1 MPYLLVVEKDPEMAQ
16 EIKEIAKPL
25 GYTVS
30 VVNEIKQVLLVLQQR
45 SVTALVIDL
54 AMYESAH
61 QQIQQTAAQFL
72 PVITLVRH
80 SSTALKKRAQTL
92 GVAALLNT
100 TDVTTQIA
108 PVLSSLVERFYEDK
122 YQLAVNRTVNGLAH
136 FVGRSPAM
144 QQLYFEI
151 ERVAKT
157 NVPVLIIGE
166 SGTGK
171 ELVALALHE
180 YSARAAENFL
190 PLNCGAISS
199 QLIESELFGHE
210 KGSFTGAD
218 KARQGFFELAQ
229 KGTLFL
235 DEITEMPPEMQVRLL
250 RVLETGQY
258 MRVGGTKLLT
268 TEARIIAATNRDP
281 MQAVEQEKLREDLFY
296 RLSVFP
302 LYVPPLRERE
312 DDIILLAQ
320 HFLQQM
326 NLQQGTEK
334 HFAPDSEELLR
345 QHSWPGNVRE
355 LRNAVWRSYILADQD
370 AVHILIEHQHKSFS

>member
-1 MPYLLVVEKDPEMAQ
+1 MPYLLVVEQDPEMAQ

-61 QQIQQTAAQFL
+61 QQIQQTAAPFL

-80 SSTALKKRAQTL
+80 PSTALKKRAQTL

-258 MRVGGTKLLT
+258 MRVG
-268 TEARIIAATNRDP
+268 
-281 MQAVEQEKLREDLFY
+281 
-296 RLSVFP
+296 
-302 LYVPPLRERE
+302 
-312 DDIILLAQ
+312 AQ
-320 HFLQQM
+320 
-326 NLQQGTEK
+326 NC
-334 HFAPDSEELLR
+334 
-345 QHSWPGNVRE
+345 
-355 LRNAVWRSYILADQD
+355 
-370 AVHILIEHQHKSFS
+370 